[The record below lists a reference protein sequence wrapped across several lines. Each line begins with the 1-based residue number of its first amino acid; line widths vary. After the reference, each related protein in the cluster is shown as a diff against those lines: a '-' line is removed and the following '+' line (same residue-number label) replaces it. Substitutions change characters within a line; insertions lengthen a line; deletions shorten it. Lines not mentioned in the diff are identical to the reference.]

1 MTSSFVSELH
11 RLVNEHRACMN
22 KAEAIH
28 AQFLGSPTKSLLREE
43 IKCYRS
49 AVEICSRLASL
60 YNYSDTQCGEW
71 MERQAQHERKL
82 RELLHIYEHGL
93 PQKTEVDDTL
103 PTQKGSGEK
112 AAGAN
117 TNTNTT
123 SGKGGSGK
131 PTGSEVSQDLVDSW
145 FKPRPGHSFDA
156 VAGMEELKEK
166 LRACVKDVAASRV
179 NEYLG
184 MEVVHSFFLYG
195 PPGCGKTF
203 VTQAFIH
210 ELMGDDYSYMFL
222 SGGDVHQALVGM
234 SEKVVERAFKEA
246 QEHAP
251 CILFIDE
258 IDSVCRNRSQPHLPA
273 HAMNTTTAFLN
284 GYNSLMEAKKPVI
297 FIGATNY
304 PDMVDSAMLDRVELI
319 KVPLPD
325 LEVRTFT
332 FEKAF
337 KKILD
342 NEPGFTYADMAE
354 ETDNFSQRDCKRLIS
369 MVKRA
374 IKDDL
379 TAIYKED
386 GDAMVA
392 AMEEKKY
399 LLKRQTF
406 MDTLKDYH
414 PSRKEEILRNLD
426 KWDADF
432 QKSSDE

>member
-1 MTSSFVSELH
+1 MTSNFITELH

-28 AQFLGSPTKSLLREE
+28 TQFLENPTKSLIREE
-43 IKCYRS
+43 IRCYK
-49 AVEICSRLASL
+49 LAAELCGQIAGL
-60 YNYSDTQCGEW
+60 YNYSDAQCAEW
-71 MERQAQHERKL
+71 LQKQGQHERKL
-82 RELLHIYEHGL
+82 RELMHIHDHGL
-93 PQKTEVDDTL
+93 PQKTEVDDSL
-103 PTQKGSGEK
+103 PTQKGGK
-112 AAGAN
+112 AAN
-117 TNTNTT
+117 TDTNTN
-123 SGKGGSGK
+123 SGKGGSK
-131 PTGSEVSQDLVDSW
+131 SPGSEVSQELVDSW
-145 FKPRPGHSFDA
+145 FKDRPAHSFSD

-166 LRACVKDVAASRV
+166 LRACVQDVAASRV
-179 NEYLG
+179 NKYLK
-184 MEVVHSFFLYG
+184 MDVVHSFFLYG

-203 VTQAFIH
+203 VTEAFIH
-210 ELMGDDYSYMFL
+210 ELMGDSYKYMFL
-222 SGGDVHQALVGM
+222 SGGDIHQSLVGM

-246 QEHAP
+246 QENAP
-251 CILFIDE
+251 CIFFIDE
-258 IDSVCRNRSQPHLPA
+258 IDSVCRNRSQPYLPS

-284 GYNSLMEAKKPVI
+284 GYNSLTKSEEPVI

-337 KKILD
+337 KKILA
-342 NEPGFTYADMAE
+342 NEDGFTYAEMAE
-354 ETDNFSQRDCKRLIS
+354 ETDNYSQRDCKRLIS

-379 TAIYKED
+379 TAIYKDD

-392 AMEEKKY
+392 AMENKEY
-399 LLKRQTF
+399 RLKRQTF
-406 MDTLKDYH
+406 MDTLKEYH

-432 QKSSDE
+432 QKSADE